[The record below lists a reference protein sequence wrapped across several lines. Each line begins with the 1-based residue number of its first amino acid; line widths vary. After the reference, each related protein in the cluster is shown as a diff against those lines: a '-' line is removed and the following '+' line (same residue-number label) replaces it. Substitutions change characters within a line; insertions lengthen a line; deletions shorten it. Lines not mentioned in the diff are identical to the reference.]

1 MFTAFLIKYAEIG
14 IKGKNRYLFEDAL
27 VQQIKYALKKCEG
40 EFKIHKTQGRIFV
53 DALTEFDF
61 DETVEN
67 LKKVFGISGICP
79 VVSMEDEGFEKLC
92 ENVLKYIDDVYPDK
106 NMTFKVVG
114 VMETKGSNSMGQDQD
129 DIIIMPYTTV
139 RRTLQNS
146 VFNNVNQLLISLH
159 SMDDLEEAKREFTGI
174 LRQRHRLAE
183 NREDD
188 FSVRDMTEIT
198 SMMTSIS
205 GTITM
210 LLGAVASISLLVGG
224 IGIMNIMLVSVT
236 ERTKEIGLRMAI
248 GARPIDIL
256 MQFLLES
263 VTLSCVGG
271 FFGAI
276 LGIAG
281 AKIVGNLQN
290 WPIMIT
296 ESSVA
301 VSFIFSALVGVF
313 FGFYPAF
320 RAANL
325 NPIQC
330 LRYE

>member
-1 MFTAFLIKYAEIG
+1 
-14 IKGKNRYLFEDAL
+14 
-27 VQQIKYALKKCEG
+27 
-40 EFKIHKTQGRIFV
+40 
-53 DALTEFDF
+53 
-61 DETVEN
+61 
-67 LKKVFGISGICP
+67 
-79 VVSMEDEGFEKLC
+79 
-92 ENVLKYIDDVYPDK
+92 
-106 NMTFKVVG
+106 
-114 VMETKGSNSMGQDQD
+114 
-129 DIIIMPYTTV
+129 
-139 RRTLQNS
+139 
-146 VFNNVNQLLISLH
+146 
-159 SMDDLEEAKREFTGI
+159 
-174 LRQRHRLAE
+174 
-183 NREDD
+183 
-188 FSVRDMTEIT
+188 
-198 SMMTSIS
+198 
-205 GTITM
+205 
-210 LLGAVASISLLVGG
+210 
-224 IGIMNIMLVSVT
+224 
-236 ERTKEIGLRMAI
+236 
-248 GARPIDIL
+248 